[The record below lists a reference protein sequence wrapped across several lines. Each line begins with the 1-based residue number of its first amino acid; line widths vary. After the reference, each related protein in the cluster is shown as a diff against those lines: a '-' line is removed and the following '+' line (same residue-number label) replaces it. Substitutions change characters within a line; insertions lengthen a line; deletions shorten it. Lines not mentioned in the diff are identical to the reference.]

1 MHCALRGKSSY
12 HQHMSAD
19 ARTQA
24 ASKPF
29 GTVFGEV
36 MSAAEFDGTSWSEP
50 RMVGT
55 AELVL
60 HPATHALHY
69 GSSCF
74 EGLKAHRQP
83 DGSVATFRADRHGE
97 RMYGSAER
105 LMLPPPP
112 VELFA
117 RMVSDTV
124 SANADLT
131 PDPPGS
137 LYLRPTLLGTEQ
149 NIGAAARPSNTAL
162 FYVLASPVG
171 QYFAGG
177 ALRLSVETKLPRTTP

>member
-1 MHCALRGKSSY
+1 MP
-12 HQHMSAD
+12 AD
-19 ARTQA
+19 APPPP

-36 MSAAEFDGTSWSEP
+36 MASVEFDGTSWSEP

-55 AELVL
+55 GELIL

-83 DGSVATFRADRHGE
+83 DGSVATFRASRHAE

-112 VELFA
+112 VALFE
-117 RMVSDTV
+117 RMVADTV
-124 SANADLT
+124 AANAAIT
-131 PDPPGS
+131 PEPPGS
-137 LYLRPTLLGTEQ
+137 LYLRPTLIGTEQ
-149 NIGAAARPSNTAL
+149 NIGAAARPSNT
-162 FYVLASPVG
+162 
-171 QYFAGG
+171 
-177 ALRLSVETKLPRTTP
+177 